1 MSEQQLALVIED
13 DFDAAVIFSQAL
25 VMNGFQ
31 TEIIRSGDKALE
43 RLKDFRPA
51 LALLDLHLPLVAGTD
66 ILTYIRSQERLR
78 GMRVIVVTAD
88 PRMAESCHS
97 EADLVLLK
105 PVSFTQ
111 VRELV
116 SRFRPLQQ
124 A

>member
-1 MSEQQLALVIED
+1 MSEQQQALVIED

-51 LALLDLHLPLVAGTD
+51 LVLLDLHLPQVAGTD
-66 ILTYIRSQERLR
+66 ILAYIRSQERLR
-78 GMRVIVVTAD
+78 RMRVIVVTAD
-88 PRMAESCHS
+88 PRMAELCQA

-116 SRFRPLQQ
+116 SRFRPAQQ